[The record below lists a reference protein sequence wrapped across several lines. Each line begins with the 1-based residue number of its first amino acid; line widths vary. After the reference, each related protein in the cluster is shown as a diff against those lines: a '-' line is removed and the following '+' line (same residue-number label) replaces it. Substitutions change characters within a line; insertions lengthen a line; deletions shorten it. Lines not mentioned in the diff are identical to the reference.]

1 MSAFLSVGLK
11 WLARFSALA
20 LAGLFLFFA
29 FGEFR
34 NRSHPP
40 QGLEWVS
47 LALLAIAC
55 FAPVFAWKWELPAA
69 IVSLSSLILFVL
81 MEQFSNLP
89 VATLVA
95 VPSILSTMDWTVH
108 HEIG

>member
-20 LAGLFLFFA
+20 LAGFFLFFA
-29 FGEFR
+29 FSELR
-34 NRSHPP
+34 ARSGPP
-40 QGLEWVS
+40 QGSEWIS
-47 LALLAIAC
+47 LTLLAIAC
-55 FAPVFAWKWELPAA
+55 FAPIFAWKWELPAA
-69 IVSLSSLILFVL
+69 IVSLSSLVLFVL
-81 MEQFSNLP
+81 VEQFSNLP

-95 VPSILSTMDWTVH
+95 VPSILCAMDWTVH